1 MTLTPMETF
10 IIICMV
16 TLGTMITRF
25 CLFDI

>member
-25 CLFDI
+25 LPFDI